1 MGITHHGG
9 CGGFR
14 LGVGV
19 AIIFFLFFFNRVG
32 SKIVLKLIACFW
44 PKMSLLLSPDQIKRG

>member
-1 MGITHHGG
+1 MDMEV
-9 CGGFR
+9 GFH

-19 AIIFFLFFFNRVG
+19 AITFFLFFFNIVG

-44 PKMSLLLSPDQIKRG
+44 PKMGLLLSPDQIT

>member
-1 MGITHHGG
+1 M
-9 CGGFR
+9 
-14 LGVGV
+14 GV

-44 PKMSLLLSPDQIKRG
+44 PKKGLLLSPDPFVQESSHVGPNSVPIHRT